1 MENEDVLEIYNWL
14 LRSPH
19 ITVPA
24 RRGKENAL
32 LTFVLG

>member
-1 MENEDVLEIYNWL
+1 MKMFWIYITGYI

-24 RRGKENAL
+24 RGGKENAL
-32 LTFVLG
+32 LTFVQG